1 MCRHAIMHLYG
12 DGSPCGTQ
20 KAVPVCS
27 VADRLPDQ
35 HPVLRVEIHA
45 IAGLY
50 IVEIQKLIELL
61 KCAVYTQIGQGMD
74 VFFDAVKRGL
84 HRQRLARCNRVLL
97 PQ

>member
-1 MCRHAIMHLYG
+1 MNASASSTEEG
-12 DGSPCGTQ
+12 NT
-20 KAVPVCS
+20 

-35 HPVLRVEIHA
+35 HPILRVEIHA

-61 KCAVYTQIGQGMD
+61 KCAVDTQIGQGMD

-84 HRQRLARCNRVLL
+84 HRLL
-97 PQ
+97 VEPEIGIGAEEGI